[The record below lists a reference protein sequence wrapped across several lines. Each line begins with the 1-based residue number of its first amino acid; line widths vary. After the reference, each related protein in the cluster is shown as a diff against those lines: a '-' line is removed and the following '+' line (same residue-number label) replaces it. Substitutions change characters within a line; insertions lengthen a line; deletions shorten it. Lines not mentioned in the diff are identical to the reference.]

1 MTQTYERVLITNIW
15 DTKEKGLSQIPVF
28 TEEEY
33 MKQLKIQDKSQG
45 GLCELVGLKE
55 YQVKPYFDLDPK
67 GEFDYAIF
75 DEFEKDIK
83 RIYYDLVA
91 KEGIINVGE
100 REPREEEWRGNQI
113 IKHSRRYYL
122 NAKISYFNI
131 PIVFKDLFEKYKDI
145 VDTSVYTSNRRLFT
159 PLSQRKRNL
168 IVPQL
173 KVIKGSLFGCCATY
187 IEEEFEDLDL
197 KVVEVKPEIK
207 KVIKQPTDD
216 TCSEFDE
223 DDNNLYGKIKN
234 VIKRLSKT
242 RSDGFDSWIRVCWAI
257 GNIGLKGELRRGKI
271 EELIHSFSKLSSN
284 YNEDTVDTWIDKN
297 LDNIKEQSYGWNYLY
312 YTCIKE
318 DDPKYFDNITKSYYL
333 MKKEFEVNNAK
344 ILYPPMIVH
353 TNRQGDNV
361 LQTVKSCKE
370 TNAHVKCKV
379 KTINKKEEVVYV
391 EKKFIDLWLEDATIR
406 RYDNY
411 VFKPPNNSVEDYE
424 YNSWIDFKIKQT
436 LFVENE
442 EVINRW
448 LEYMKNLF
456 NDDNVVQYIIAYFA
470 NRLQNPANR
479 NKVSIV
485 IYGEEG
491 DGKNRLC
498 DIFKNIFGENYYTEL
513 ESAKQMFGSHS
524 CIEKEKL
531 FVCVNEAKGKDNY
544 ENADILKARIT
555 TDTLMVN
562 PKGIQEFKIDNHC
575 DYIMTTNNANAVNI
589 HDKSRRFLLV
599 ETTSY
604 YSRNSE
610 FFNKFSNDIVENP
623 KALRVIYEYL
633 MKFDVK
639 LVVPSGNFQ
648 NHIPETEIQK
658 VVIQSNKDKIL
669 CFLEDLA
676 STCQIDDD
684 EKAVDISNEVKY
696 SNNVLFQRW
705 IRWIETN
712 RHDLRYNNI
721 SFHTRLALLMK
732 KKINTKGVI
741 IRKDTRSNTFIDFV
755 KLMEFIKT
763 EN

>member
-1 MTQTYERVLITNIW
+1 
-15 DTKEKGLSQIPVF
+15 
-28 TEEEY
+28 
-33 MKQLKIQDKSQG
+33 
-45 GLCELVGLKE
+45 
-55 YQVKPYFDLDPK
+55 
-67 GEFDYAIF
+67 
-75 DEFEKDIK
+75 
-83 RIYYDLVA
+83 
-91 KEGIINVGE
+91 
-100 REPREEEWRGNQI
+100 
-113 IKHSRRYYL
+113 
-122 NAKISYFNI
+122 
-131 PIVFKDLFEKYKDI
+131 
-145 VDTSVYTSNRRLFT
+145 
-159 PLSQRKRNL
+159 
-168 IVPQL
+168 
-173 KVIKGSLFGCCATY
+173 
-187 IEEEFEDLDL
+187 
-197 KVVEVKPEIK
+197 
-207 KVIKQPTDD
+207 
-216 TCSEFDE
+216 
-223 DDNNLYGKIKN
+223 
-234 VIKRLSKT
+234 
-242 RSDGFDSWIRVCWAI
+242 
-257 GNIGLKGELRRGKI
+257 
-271 EELIHSFSKLSSN
+271 
-284 YNEDTVDTWIDKN
+284 
-297 LDNIKEQSYGWNYLY
+297 
-312 YTCIKE
+312 
-318 DDPKYFDNITKSYYL
+318 
-333 MKKEFEVNNAK
+333 
-344 ILYPPMIVH
+344 MIVH

-411 VFKPPNNSVEDYE
+411 VFKPPNNSVKYYE
-424 YNSWIDFKIKQT
+424 YNSWVDFKIRQT
-436 LFVENE
+436 PL
-442 EVINRW
+442 EVDTKLKRWLNRTITSRW
-448 LEYMKNLF
+448 LEYMRKLF

-470 NRLQNPANR
+470 NRLQNPASR
-479 NKVSIV
+479 NKVCIV

-633 MKFDVK
+633 MKFNVK
-639 LVVPSGNFQ
+639 KVIPSGNFQ
-648 NHIPETEIQK
+648 NHIPETEIQR

-684 EKAVDISNEVKY
+684 EKVVDISNEVKY
-696 SNNVLFQRW
+696 SNNVLFQKW
-705 IRWIETN
+705 IKWVERN
-712 RHDLRYNNI
+712 RHDLKYNNI
-721 SFHTRLALLMK
+721 SFHTRLSLLIK
-732 KKINTKGVI
+732 KKINVKGVI
-741 IRKDTRSNTFIDFV
+741 IRKDTHCNTFIDFV